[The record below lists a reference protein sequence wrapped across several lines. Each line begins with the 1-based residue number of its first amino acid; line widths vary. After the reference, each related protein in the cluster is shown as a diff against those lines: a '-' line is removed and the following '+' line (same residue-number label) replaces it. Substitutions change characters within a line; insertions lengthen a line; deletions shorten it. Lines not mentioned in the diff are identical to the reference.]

1 MRNLKMKKSLVGM
14 SLLAVLMLAGCG
26 TSSTG
31 APSEKVSEKSEEP
44 AKNEASADEQYQ
56 KILDEYTIKIKE
68 KAPLLVEEYNAEA
81 PNNQGGLEGLATL
94 SNDKIAELAKI
105 SNDGITEMAKV
116 QLKAGSGKY
125 EEYEDW
131 SGKLM
136 DVYTKEA
143 DAISKAYTDSAQ

>member
-1 MRNLKMKKSLVGM
+1 M
-14 SLLAVLMLAGCG
+14 SLIATLMLTGCG
-26 TSSTG
+26 TSSNSSQSDK
-31 APSEKVSEKSEEP
+31 AAEKSEVS
-44 AKNEASADEQYQ
+44 KNEGSADEQYQ

-105 SNDGITEMAKV
+105 SNDGIAEMAKV

-125 EEYEDW
+125 EEYQDW
-131 SGKLM
+131 ATKLSE
-136 DVYTKEA
+136 VYTAEA
-143 DAISKAYTDSAQ
+143 EAISNAYIQSAQ